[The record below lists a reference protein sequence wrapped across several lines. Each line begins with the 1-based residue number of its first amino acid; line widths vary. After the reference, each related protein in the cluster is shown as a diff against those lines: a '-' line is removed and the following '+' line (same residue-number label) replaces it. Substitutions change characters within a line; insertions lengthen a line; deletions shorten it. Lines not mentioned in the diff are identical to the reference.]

1 MHCIKTYT
9 YCRWLV
15 PALVGLASTV
25 AGPALAQTTSAPL
38 VCTGQL
44 YQLTAGNSATSD
56 TQIWE
61 IGSDYRQGSAP
72 LFTVPGVGL
81 NGLAYNP
88 QDGFLYAV
96 NDYTAPSELRL
107 YRLNASGVVSSAL
120 VTRLFGSAINDA
132 RNSGTFDAH
141 GNLFIAD
148 GWVRPNQGLYVIT
161 GAASMTPEMRRAAI
175 QADANPPTGYAA
187 ISLTGSSGGLNVG
200 DLAYSATESTPTRAV
215 LYGTRNALG
224 GVVHLYRAVVD
235 VSARP
240 PTAQVSRINTTL
252 PTGVTY
258 GSAYLDAN
266 GRLIVSGNNNAFYRV
281 DRATGLAT
289 ELQPAQGT
297 PMTNTDGTT
306 CIAQPL
312 VDVVKQASVPVAVL
326 NGHTFDVPYTLTVG
340 NTGAVPTPNV
350 QISDNLRNT
359 FAAGTPT
366 LGISAGPSVTAGSC
380 TLSGDFDGTS
390 RFSLLSGT
398 DNLPPGASCTVQ
410 FTVRVAYAS
419 AGAVPST
426 AQRNTALASSAS
438 SANAGH
444 SWPGG
449 VPAPPANLLAQ
460 DASTDAAA
468 LPASPN
474 SDAPAPTPV
483 TLAAIGPITFEKTI
497 TSGANPLPGGTVAY
511 GITVRN
517 GGAAPVLYPA
527 GSLSDTLPAGTSY
540 VDGDFVCTGG
550 QCLNAAPFA
559 VPAGDSVTLALR
571 VAVDAGVAPGT
582 VITNTITPPAGNSC
596 APAPAGCSVPTT
608 VRAPPAD
615 MGVVMSGLPS
625 VVSPGSTV
633 SGEIRC
639 TAVAGTALAP
649 TCSATAQDSDGAAIP
664 VTVGACTP
672 TLPVAALAAGSSIT
686 CPISFTAPG
695 VAGGTDTGPTGVTV
709 TATTGASNDNNPANN
724 SDTGAASIIDA
735 VDDTA
740 VNQPA
745 GATAATHDV
754 SGNDQVPAGSVFAL
768 GAGSTCA
775 NPALGPTGLATFDVP
790 ASGSCTV
797 AYQVCPP
804 APNQAVC
811 DTAVLTVSAGTGP
824 QARDDSAALA
834 ASGPTTLSV
843 LANDPGQAQA
853 APGSIM
859 LANPPAGA
867 TLTPDGQQLTVPGQ
881 GVWTVNGDEVV
892 FSPAPGFGGVPTPV
906 GYSFDNP
913 AGDRS
918 NVATITLTAPVGAV
932 TAVPTLSHWALMA
945 LAAMLGALG
954 LRQRRR
960 GAR

>member
-1 MHCIKTYT
+1 MQPQARRITIQTDTSPPGGYT
-9 YCRWLV
+9 GV
-15 PALVGLASTV
+15 ALDG
-25 AGPALAQTTSAPL
+25 TT
-38 VCTGQL
+38 
-44 YQLTAGNSATSD
+44 
-56 TQIWE
+56 
-61 IGSDYRQGSAP
+61 
-72 LFTVPGVGL
+72 
-81 NGLAYNP
+81 
-88 QDGFLYAV
+88 
-96 NDYTAPSELRL
+96 
-107 YRLNASGVVSSAL
+107 
-120 VTRLFGSAINDA
+120 
-132 RNSGTFDAH
+132 
-141 GNLFIAD
+141 
-148 GWVRPNQGLYVIT
+148 
-161 GAASMTPEMRRAAI
+161 
-175 QADANPPTGYAA
+175 
-187 ISLTGSSGGLNVG
+187 GGINVG
-200 DLAYSATESTPTRAV
+200 DLADSPAESSATTAV
-215 LYGTRNALG
+215 LYGTRNTQGPAAY
-224 GVVHLYRAVVD
+224 LYSIVVD
-235 VSARP
+235 L
-240 PTAQVSRINTTL
+240 TASSPVGRASRIRTTL
-252 PTGVTY
+252 PTGITY
-258 GSAYLDAN
+258 GSAYL
-266 GRLIVSGNNNAFYRV
+266 GVEGGLIVSANNNAFYRV
-281 DRATGLAT
+281 DVTNGSTALLTAANGDAN
-289 ELQPAQGT
+289 
-297 PMTNTDGTT
+297 TNTDGTT
-306 CIAQPL
+306 CIAVPL
-312 VDVVKQASVPVAVL
+312 VDVVKQAGAPVAVL
-326 NGHTFDVPYTLTVG
+326 NGHTFDVPCTLTVG

-350 QISDNLRNT
+350 QISDNLRNA

-366 LGISAGPSVTAGSC
+366 LGISAGPAVTAGSC

-419 AGAVPST
+419 AAAVPTT

-449 VPAPPANLLAQ
+449 LPAPPANLLAQ
-460 DASTDAAA
+460 DESTNAAA

-483 TLAAIGPITFEKTI
+483 TLAAIGPITFEKSI

-527 GSLSDTLPAGTSY
+527 G
-540 VDGDFVCTGG
+540 
-550 QCLNAAPFA
+550 
-559 VPAGDSVTLALR
+559 SVTLALR

-664 VTVGACTP
+664 VAVGACTP

-695 VAGGTDTGPTGVTV
+695 VAGGTDTAPTGVTV

-797 AYQVCPP
+797 AYQVCAP

-906 GYSFDNP
+906 GYSFANP

>member
-266 GRLIVSGNNNAFYRV
+266 GSLIVSGNNNAFYRV

-390 RFSLLSGT
+390 RFALLSGT
-398 DNLPPGASCTVQ
+398 DNLPAGASCTVQ

-419 AGAVPST
+419 AAAVPTT

-449 VPAPPANLLAQ
+449 LPAPPANLLAQ
-460 DASTDAAA
+460 DASTNAAA

-559 VPAGDSVTLALR
+559 VPAGGSVTLALR

-639 TAVAGTALAP
+639 IAVAGTALAP

-664 VTVGACTP
+664 VAVGTCTP

-695 VAGGTDTGPTGVTV
+695 VAGGTDTAPSGVTL

-724 SDTGAASIIDA
+724 SATGAASIIDA

-740 VNQPA
+740 GNQPA
-745 GATAATHDV
+745 GATAATHSV

-797 AYQVCPP
+797 AYQVCAP

>member
-1 MHCIKTYT
+1 M
-9 YCRWLV
+9 RWMQ
-15 PALVGLASTV
+15 PRSGLAAVLASLALTV
-25 AGPALAQTTSAPL
+25 SGLAQAQAQASPAPL
-38 VCTGQL
+38 ICTGQL
-44 YQLTAGNSATSD
+44 YQMTAGSTAGSD
-56 TQIWE
+56 TQVWLM
-61 IGSDYRQGSAP
+61 GSDYRHGTSP
-72 LFTVPGVGL
+72 LFTVPGVSL
-81 NGLAYNP
+81 NGLAFNP
-88 QDGFLYAV
+88 QDRFLYAV
-96 NDYTAPSELRL
+96 NDYTDNAGLRL
-107 YRLNASGVVSSAL
+107 YRLNATGVVADAKITNSAGED
-120 VTRLFGSAINDA
+120 VAGINSR

-141 GNLFIAD
+141 GNLFMAD
-148 GWVRPNQGLYVIT
+148 GWIPPYQRLYLVT
-161 GAASMTPEMRRAAI
+161 GAATMQPQARRITI
-175 QADANPPTGYAA
+175 QTDTSPPGGYTGVA
-187 ISLTGSSGGLNVG
+187 LDGTTGGINVG
-200 DLAYSATESTPTRAV
+200 DLAFSPAESSATTAV
-215 LYGTRNALG
+215 LYGTRNVQASDDTPR
-224 GVVHLYRAVVD
+224 GVYLYRIVVD
-235 VSARP
+235 LTAP
-240 PTAQVSRINTTL
+240 TPTARASRIATTL
-252 PTGVTY
+252 PRLITY
-258 GSAYLDAN
+258 GSAYLGAD
-266 GRLIVSGNNNAFYRV
+266 GGLIVSANNNAFYRV
-281 DRATGLAT
+281 NVTNGSHTVLTAANGDAN
-289 ELQPAQGT
+289 
-297 PMTNTDGTT
+297 TNTDGTT
-306 CIAQPL
+306 CIAVPL
-312 VDVVKQASVPVAVL
+312 VDVVKQAGAPVAVL

-350 QISDNLRNT
+350 QISDNLRNA

-366 LGISAGPSVTAGSC
+366 LGISAGPAVTAGSC

-460 DASTDAAA
+460 DESTNAAA

-474 SDAPAPTPV
+474 SDAPAPTPL

-497 TSGANPLPGGTVAY
+497 TSGANPLSGGTVAY

-527 GSLSDTLPAGTSY
+527 G
-540 VDGDFVCTGG
+540 
-550 QCLNAAPFA
+550 
-559 VPAGDSVTLALR
+559 SVTLALR

-582 VITNTITPPAGNSC
+582 VITNTITPPAGTSC

-639 TAVAGTALAP
+639 IAVAGTALAP

-664 VTVGACTP
+664 VAVGTCTP

-790 ASGSCTV
+790 ASGGCTV
-797 AYQVCPP
+797 VYQVCAP

-906 GYSFDNP
+906 GYSFANA

-954 LRQRRR
+954 LRQRLR

>member
-1 MHCIKTYT
+1 M
-9 YCRWLV
+9 
-15 PALVGLASTV
+15 
-25 AGPALAQTTSAPL
+25 
-38 VCTGQL
+38 
-44 YQLTAGNSATSD
+44 
-56 TQIWE
+56 
-61 IGSDYRQGSAP
+61 
-72 LFTVPGVGL
+72 
-81 NGLAYNP
+81 
-88 QDGFLYAV
+88 
-96 NDYTAPSELRL
+96 
-107 YRLNASGVVSSAL
+107 
-120 VTRLFGSAINDA
+120 
-132 RNSGTFDAH
+132 
-141 GNLFIAD
+141 
-148 GWVRPNQGLYVIT
+148 
-161 GAASMTPEMRRAAI
+161 
-175 QADANPPTGYAA
+175 PT
-187 ISLTGSSGGLNVG
+187 
-200 DLAYSATESTPTRAV
+200 
-215 LYGTRNALG
+215 
-224 GVVHLYRAVVD
+224 
-235 VSARP
+235 
-240 PTAQVSRINTTL
+240 TAQS
-252 PTGVTY
+252 
-258 GSAYLDAN
+258 
-266 GRLIVSGNNNAFYRV
+266 
-281 DRATGLAT
+281 
-289 ELQPAQGT
+289 
-297 PMTNTDGTT
+297 
-306 CIAQPL
+306 
-312 VDVVKQASVPVAVL
+312 
-326 NGHTFDVPYTLTVG
+326 
-340 NTGAVPTPNV
+340 
-350 QISDNLRNT
+350 
-359 FAAGTPT
+359 
-366 LGISAGPSVTAGSC
+366 
-380 TLSGDFDGTS
+380 
-390 RFSLLSGT
+390 
-398 DNLPPGASCTVQ
+398 
-410 FTVRVAYAS
+410 
-419 AGAVPST
+419 
-426 AQRNTALASSAS
+426 NTALASSAS

-449 VPAPPANLLAQ
+449 LPAPPANLLAQ
-460 DASTDAAA
+460 DASTNAAA

-483 TLAAIGPITFEKTI
+483 TLAVIGPITFEKTI

-527 GSLSDTLPAGTSY
+527 G
-540 VDGDFVCTGG
+540 
-550 QCLNAAPFA
+550 
-559 VPAGDSVTLALR
+559 SVTLALR

-639 TAVAGTALAP
+639 IAVAGTALAP

-664 VTVGACTP
+664 VAVGTCTP

-695 VAGGTDTGPTGVTV
+695 VAGGTDTAPTGVTV
-709 TATTGASNDNNPANN
+709 TATTGASNDNHPANN

-797 AYQVCPP
+797 AYQVCAP

-853 APGSIM
+853 APGSIL

-906 GYSFDNP
+906 GYSFANA

>member
-1 MHCIKTYT
+1 M
-9 YCRWLV
+9 
-15 PALVGLASTV
+15 
-25 AGPALAQTTSAPL
+25 
-38 VCTGQL
+38 
-44 YQLTAGNSATSD
+44 
-56 TQIWE
+56 
-61 IGSDYRQGSAP
+61 
-72 LFTVPGVGL
+72 
-81 NGLAYNP
+81 
-88 QDGFLYAV
+88 
-96 NDYTAPSELRL
+96 
-107 YRLNASGVVSSAL
+107 
-120 VTRLFGSAINDA
+120 
-132 RNSGTFDAH
+132 
-141 GNLFIAD
+141 
-148 GWVRPNQGLYVIT
+148 
-161 GAASMTPEMRRAAI
+161 
-175 QADANPPTGYAA
+175 
-187 ISLTGSSGGLNVG
+187 
-200 DLAYSATESTPTRAV
+200 
-215 LYGTRNALG
+215 
-224 GVVHLYRAVVD
+224 
-235 VSARP
+235 
-240 PTAQVSRINTTL
+240 
-252 PTGVTY
+252 
-258 GSAYLDAN
+258 
-266 GRLIVSGNNNAFYRV
+266 
-281 DRATGLAT
+281 
-289 ELQPAQGT
+289 
-297 PMTNTDGTT
+297 
-306 CIAQPL
+306 
-312 VDVVKQASVPVAVL
+312 
-326 NGHTFDVPYTLTVG
+326 
-340 NTGAVPTPNV
+340 
-350 QISDNLRNT
+350 
-359 FAAGTPT
+359 
-366 LGISAGPSVTAGSC
+366 
-380 TLSGDFDGTS
+380 
-390 RFSLLSGT
+390 
-398 DNLPPGASCTVQ
+398 
-410 FTVRVAYAS
+410 
-419 AGAVPST
+419 
-426 AQRNTALASSAS
+426 
-438 SANAGH
+438 
-444 SWPGG
+444 
-449 VPAPPANLLAQ
+449 
-460 DASTDAAA
+460 
-468 LPASPN
+468 
-474 SDAPAPTPV
+474 
-483 TLAAIGPITFEKTI
+483 
-497 TSGANPLPGGTVAY
+497 
-511 GITVRN
+511 RN

-867 TLTPDGQQLTVPGQ
+867 ALTPDGQQLTVPGQ

-906 GYSFDNP
+906 GYSFANP

>member
-120 VTRLFGSAINDA
+120 VTRLSGSAINDA

-266 GRLIVSGNNNAFYRV
+266 GSLIVSGNNNAFYRV

-390 RFSLLSGT
+390 RFALLSGT
-398 DNLPPGASCTVQ
+398 DNLPPGANCTVQ

-419 AGAVPST
+419 AAAVPTT

-449 VPAPPANLLAQ
+449 LPAPPANLLAQ

-639 TAVAGTALAP
+639 IAVAGTALAP

-664 VTVGACTP
+664 VAVGTCTP

-790 ASGSCTV
+790 ASGGCTV
-797 AYQVCPP
+797 VYQVCAP
-804 APNQAVC
+804 APNQATC

>member
-1 MHCIKTYT
+1 M
-9 YCRWLV
+9 RWMQ
-15 PALVGLASTV
+15 PRSGLAAVLASLVLTV
-25 AGPALAQTTSAPL
+25 SGLAQAQASPAPL
-38 VCTGQL
+38 ICTGQL
-44 YQLTAGNSATSD
+44 YQMTAGNTATSD
-56 TQIWE
+56 TQVWLM
-61 IGSDYRQGSAP
+61 GSDYRHGTSP
-72 LFTVPGVGL
+72 LFTVPGVAL
-81 NGLAYNP
+81 NGLAFNP
-88 QDGFLYAV
+88 QDRFLYAV
-96 NDYTAPSELRL
+96 NDNTGAAGLRL
-107 YRLNASGVVSSAL
+107 YRLNEAGVVADAKITNSTGGNVAGISS
-120 VTRLFGSAINDA
+120 R

-141 GNLFIAD
+141 GNLFMAD
-148 GWVRPNQGLYVIT
+148 GWIPPHQGLFLVT
-161 GAASMTPEMRRAAI
+161 GAATMEPQARRITI
-175 QADANPPTGYAA
+175 QTDASPPSGYTGVALDG
-187 ISLTGSSGGLNVG
+187 STGGINVG
-200 DLAYSATESTPTRAV
+200 DLAYSPAESSATTAV
-215 LYGTRNALG
+215 LYGTRNMQG
-224 GVVHLYRAVVD
+224 STVYLYRIVVD
-235 VSARP
+235 LMASPLTAR
-240 PTAQVSRINTTL
+240 ASRIGTGL
-252 PTGVTY
+252 PRLITY
-258 GSAYLDAN
+258 GSAYLGAD
-266 GRLIVSGNNNAFYRV
+266 GDLIVSANNNAFYRV
-281 DRATGLAT
+281 DVTDGSHAVLAAANGATNA
-289 ELQPAQGT
+289 
-297 PMTNTDGTT
+297 NTDGTT
-306 CIAQPL
+306 CIAVPL
-312 VDVVKQASVPVAVL
+312 VDVVKQAGAPMAVL

-350 QISDNLRNT
+350 QISDNLRNA

-390 RFSLLSGT
+390 RFALLSGT

-410 FTVRVAYAS
+410 FTLRVAYAS
-419 AGAVPST
+419 AAAVPTT
-426 AQRNTALASSAS
+426 AQSNTALASSAS

-449 VPAPPANLLAQ
+449 LPAPPANLLAQ

-527 GSLSDTLPAGTSY
+527 G
-540 VDGDFVCTGG
+540 
-550 QCLNAAPFA
+550 
-559 VPAGDSVTLALR
+559 SVTLALR

-834 ASGPTTLSV
+834 AGGPTTLSV

-881 GVWTVNGDEVV
+881 GVWTVNSDEVV

-906 GYSFDNP
+906 GYSFANA

>member
-350 QISDNLRNT
+350 QISDNLRNA

-639 TAVAGTALAP
+639 IAVAGTALAP